1 MKTKTSINTKQIT
14 LATIAALTLSAA
26 AMGAYAAEAG
36 NVPTR
41 TVRYSDLDLGSQA
54 GANVLYNRIR
64 QAAEQVC
71 GNPDLRQLA
80 ETAAAK
86 ACINRAIS
94 TSVRSVNNVRLTN
107 VYDARIGVKT
117 ISVAALR

>member
-1 MKTKTSINTKQIT
+1 MKTKTFTNTKRIT
-14 LATIAALTLSAA
+14 LATIAALTLSTAA
-26 AMGAYAAEAG
+26 IGAYAAENPA
-36 NVPTR
+36 R
-41 TVRYSDLDLGSQA
+41 TVHYSDLDLGTQA
-54 GANVLYNRIR
+54 GATVLYNRIR

-86 ACINRAIS
+86 ACIHRAVS
-94 TSVRSVNNVRLTN
+94 TSVHAVNNPRLTN